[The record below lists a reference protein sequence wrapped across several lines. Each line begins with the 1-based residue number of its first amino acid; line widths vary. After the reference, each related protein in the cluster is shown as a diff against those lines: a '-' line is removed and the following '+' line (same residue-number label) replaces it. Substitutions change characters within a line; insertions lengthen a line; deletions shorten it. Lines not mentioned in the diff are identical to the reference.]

1 MMKAEIRFDP
11 KYMKQFNRK
20 MYSGHPAVIAVRELI
35 QNAVDATL
43 KTAKPKIGLSITIDN
58 PKYVIEITDNGTGM
72 SLDDISNRFLKMPAS
87 SKTEDSE
94 SVGGFGIGVKVVI
107 LSGES
112 WFLHTRNFYADSR
125 LVEEGKDINEN
136 FTFFDGAK
144 VGVTFNESG
153 SGILQDVFDLVYT
166 SNINIHLTVI
176 GMDDTVIHKDK
187 HAGLPSAKKS
197 SLIDKEDF
205 SITAIRGFERNS
217 HRIDGINAIRVNGLT
232 QYITHASD
240 RKELYLVDVKTSTSK
255 YSSDYPFNASRE
267 SLRYGLHREIQAS
280 LNGLAKDKTS
290 TEKKIQGV
298 NDNVMVT
305 GNSFLEGRRG
315 AIEPDENRLS
325 YDDLSLD
332 DIVKLSSIF
341 GNITG
346 NDAKNLAKSA
356 VKMGIIGKNGDNS
369 YELMIAKVNFNHKTI
384 PQKWVKLLLAWG
396 GIMELVGSE
405 VFAIGFVGD
414 RDVIAERRVYENK
427 VFYLVN
433 PEYFDKLDW
442 YGKFLCLYHIGIHE
456 ACHARFHYHDENFTM
471 LESKISFET
480 ASEFYGLLPR
490 LRKLIQ

>member
-1 MMKAEIRFDP
+1 
-11 KYMKQFNRK
+11 
-20 MYSGHPAVIAVRELI
+20 MYAGHPAVIAVRELI
-35 QNAVDATL
+35 QNAIDATL
-43 KTAKPKIGLSITIDN
+43 RTAKPKISLSIKINDPIYT
-58 PKYVIEITDNGTGM
+58 IEISDNGIGM

-166 SNINIHLTVI
+166 SNINIHFTVI
-176 GMDDTVIHKDK
+176 GMDGTVFCEDK
-187 HAGLPSAKKS
+187 HAGLPNAKKS

-280 LNGLAKDKTS
+280 LNGLEKDKTS

-298 NDNVMVT
+298 NDVVT
-305 GNSFLEGRRG
+305 VDGNSFLQGRRG
-315 AIEPDENRLS
+315 AKMDENSPS
-325 YDDLSLD
+325 YNDLSED
-332 DIVKLSSIF
+332 DIIKLSNMF
-341 GNITG
+341 KDITG
-346 NDAKNLAKSA
+346 NDAKNFVKSA
-356 VKMGIIGKNGDNS
+356 SIDSMLKMGIIGKNDDNS
-369 YELMIAKVNFNHKTI
+369 YELMIMKVNFNHKVI
-384 PQKWVKLLLAWG
+384 PQKWMKLLLAWG
-396 GIMELVGSE
+396 GVMELVGSE
-405 VFAIGFVGD
+405 IFAIGFIGD
-414 RDVIAERRVYENK
+414 KDIIAERRIHDNK
-427 VFYLVN
+427 TFYLVN
-433 PEYFDKLDW
+433 PEYFDRLDW

-456 ACHARFHYHDENFTM
+456 ACHAKFHYHDEDFTM

-480 ASEFYGLLPR
+480 ASEFYSLLPN